1 MFKESFSTIVL
12 LKPTPVSDA
21 GRIVKW
27 KPPAFFEGE
36 WHDNAVIKKM
46 TAGKMNG
53 FKKRIYAIYPNKIRE
68 TTSQL
73 LQPVVSR
80 E

>member
-1 MFKESFSTIVL
+1 M
-12 LKPTPVSDA
+12 
-21 GRIVKW
+21 
-27 KPPAFFEGE
+27 FFEGE
-36 WHDNAVIKKM
+36 WQDNAVMINIA
-46 TAGKMNG
+46 AGKRNG

>member
-1 MFKESFSTIVL
+1 MVL
-12 LKPTPVSDA
+12 LKSTPVCEA

-36 WHDNAVIKKM
+36 WHDNAVNKKM
-46 TAGKMNG
+46 RAGKMNG

-68 TTSQL
+68 TTNYAWQS
-73 LQPVVSR
+73 VVSR